1 MIIVFG
7 VPQIHCNHPEIIT
20 KGFQLISPG
29 IPKLQSDF
37 NISEKQ
43 GQWFIVIVHCL
54 LSNLL
59 TNSYPI

>member
-29 IPKLQSDF
+29 IPKLKSDSF
-37 NISEKQ
+37 KTEKQ
-43 GQWFIVIVHCL
+43 GQWFLRLV
-54 LSNLL
+54 
-59 TNSYPI
+59 Y

>member
-29 IPKLQSDF
+29 IPKLQSDLF
-37 NISEKQ
+37 KTEKQ
-43 GQWFIVIVHCL
+43 GQWFLRPV
-54 LSNLL
+54 
-59 TNSYPI
+59 Y